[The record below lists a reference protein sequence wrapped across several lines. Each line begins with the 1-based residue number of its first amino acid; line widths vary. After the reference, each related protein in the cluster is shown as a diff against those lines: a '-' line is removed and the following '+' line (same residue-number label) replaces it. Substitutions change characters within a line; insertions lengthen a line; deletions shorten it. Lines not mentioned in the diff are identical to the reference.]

1 MNKKNIIIIGGNAAG
16 PAAAA
21 KAKRVD
27 PNASVIMIEA
37 GEYISTGT
45 CELPY
50 VLAGEI
56 DDYNDIIFFNNDKFR
71 DEKGVDVLTNHFVE
85 SINKKEKEINV
96 FDKDNGKNLSL
107 PYDKLI
113 LCTGS
118 SSIELD
124 KYKNYNN
131 VFTLKNIS
139 DYLSIKNYISNNKV
153 KNALVAGSGYI
164 GLEATEALSKLGLNV
179 TLLELEKL
187 PFPQSELEVQNL
199 ILQCLENNNINYY
212 GNAKNVQIISTDERI
227 KNIKINGRVLDID
240 FVIIA
245 VGVKPNTKLAK
256 DTGLD
261 IGVTSAIKVNNKL
274 RTCNTNIY
282 AAGDNIEIIN
292 AVTLRPDY
300 FPLATIAHQT
310 GHIAGE
316 NAAGS
321 NLFMQPVVK
330 NIAVKIFDYYY
341 AQVGLSQKEAET
353 YNFSYEHVS
362 AVKPNLVKVMPES
375 RNVFGK
381 IIYDNNSKLILGA
394 TFLGGQEVSGYA
406 NIISTFIHNKI
417 KSNKLR
423 DIDFNYT
430 PPLSPMINLLSV
442 LGRKIN

>member
-27 PNASVIMIEA
+27 PNANIMMIEA

-50 VLAGEI
+50 VLSGDI
-56 DDYNDIIFFNNDKFR
+56 NNYKDIIFFNKEKFK
-71 DEKGVDVLTNHFVE
+71 DEKGVDVLTNHFVG

-96 FDKDNGKNLSL
+96 FDKNNSKNLSL

-124 KYKNYNN
+124 KYKIYSN

-139 DYLSIKNYISNNKV
+139 DYLSINNYISNNKV
-153 KNALVAGSGYI
+153 KSALIVGSGYI
-164 GLEATEALSKLGLNV
+164 GLEATESLSKLGLNV

-199 ILQCLENNNINYY
+199 ILECLKNNNVNYY
-212 GNAKNVQIISTDERI
+212 GNAKNVQIISEDEKI
-227 KNIKINGRVLDID
+227 KNIKIDGRVLDID
-240 FVIIA
+240 LVITV
-245 VGVKPNTKLAK
+245 VGVKSNTKLAK

-261 IGVTSAIKVNNKL
+261 IGVTNAIKVNNKL
-274 RTCNTNIY
+274 RTCDTNIY

-292 AVTLRPDY
+292 AITLRADY
-300 FPLATIAHQT
+300 IPLATIAHQA

-316 NAAGS
+316 NAAGG

-341 AQVGLSQKEAET
+341 AQVGLSQKETET
-353 YNFSYEHVS
+353 NKFNYGQVA

-394 TFLGGQEVSGYA
+394 AFFGGQEVSGYA
-406 NIISTFIHNKI
+406 NIISSFIHNKI
-417 KSNKLR
+417 VANKLR

-442 LGRKIN
+442 LGGKIN